1 MILFTC
7 AVVFSKL
14 TIEISDE
21 LCEPVSEWDL
31 SAKKSPLAEIAT
43 CEPIRVRWWYG
54 CAIHP
59 TPFGWLYNVARW
71 NVVVITLR
79 NGRKFALA
87 WTIRGAH
94 QRDKRFNLDI
104 ILPGRGTSVERPRSA
119 HHSLRGPHEKSRFA
133 FG

>member
-1 MILFTC
+1 VILFTC

-21 LCEPVSEWDL
+21 LCEPASEWDL
-31 SAKKSPLAEIAT
+31 SAKKFRLRKSPT

-54 CAIHP
+54 CGLHP
-59 TPFGWLYNVARW
+59 TPFGLFYNVARW

-87 WTIRGAH
+87 RTIRGAH
-94 QRDKRFNLDI
+94 
-104 ILPGRGTSVERPRSA
+104 
-119 HHSLRGPHEKSRFA
+119 
-133 FG
+133 